1 MSLNPVLLNGLR
13 SNQVKEPVEFK
24 ERFTALGYR
33 SRKFANFTREV
44 NDFPNATVSITIGG
58 SAGWI
63 EQLAGLTNVSVG
75 VVSGT
80 NFENKISVNQVVGT
94 GIFSEGAKGIVA
106 FGQAA
111 YIGSIG
117 AAVLEGL
124 DLGSLGGNVLY
135 ANPEAM
141 TLMGNVQQITM
152 VEPVDSAKLAQH
164 IVLQEYSLSAQLR
177 RLRKL
182 QAGWDG
188 DVAPGISDV
197 TGNMAEEV
205 IQEVQ
210 RVTLSRLA
218 TLTTHLA
225 PLPDGS
231 LRFECTH
238 SNKELFITISD
249 KAVEIQAWQPLDAVE
264 SFGYWKTDAAGA
276 REHLEWLVK

>member
-1 MSLNPVLLNGLR
+1 MSLNHILLNELP
-13 SNQVKEPVEFK
+13 SDQVKRPVEPK
-24 ERFTALGYR
+24 ERFTAWGCYR

-44 NDFPNATVSITIGG
+44 HDFPNATVSISIGR
-58 SAGWI
+58 SAGWV
-63 EQLAGLTNVSVG
+63 EQLAGITNVSVG

-80 NFENKISVNQVVGT
+80 DFEKKISVNQVVGT
-94 GIFSEGAKGIVA
+94 GIFSEGAKGIA
-106 FGQAA
+106 FRQGV
-111 YIGSIG
+111 YIGSTM
-117 AAVLEGL
+117 LEGL
-124 DLGSLGGNVLY
+124 ELSSLGGNVLY
-135 ANPEAM
+135 VNPEAM
-141 TLMGNVQQITM
+141 TLIGNVQQITM

-188 DVAPGISDV
+188 DVAPGISDD
-197 TGNMAEEV
+197 TGNTAEEV

-218 TLTTHLA
+218 TPTTRLA
-225 PLPDGS
+225 PLPDGN

-276 REHLEWLVK
+276 REHLEWLVQ